1 MKSKEQHVLFI
12 GSVWP
17 EPASSAGGSRTVQ
30 LMELFLAQ
38 GWKLTFASTA
48 ADSAFMIDFLNWP
61 VSKVS
66 ILLNDNSFDTFI
78 SELQPSI
85 VVFDKFMMEEQFGWR
100 VAAHCPSALRILDTI
115 DLHFLRVAR
124 HKALKEN
131 RSFEETDVLIEEMA
145 KREIASILRSDI
157 SLIISDVEMRLLQN
171 RFQIQNSILHY
182 VPFLLNPILPADI
195 ANWLSFE
202 QRQHFITIGN
212 FMHEPN
218 WNAVLYLKHEIWP
231 LIRNELPQAELHVY
245 GSYSSQKV
253 EALHNAKEGFCI
265 KGRAA
270 DAQAVVSKAKVC
282 LAPLRF
288 GAGIKGKLVEAMQCG
303 TPSVTT
309 SIGAEGMHGTFEW
322 NGFIAN
328 ETTAIAKAAVQLYTD
343 RNTWTRSQQ
352 NGIQIIN
359 SFYAKEKLGKQL
371 VQRILEVQADLENH
385 RLHNFMGA
393 MLLHHSMA
401 STKYL
406 SKWIEEKNRKL

>member
-182 VPFLLNPILPADI
+182 VPFLLNPILPA
-195 ANWLSFE
+195 LFLC
-202 QRQHFITIGN
+202 R
-212 FMHEPN
+212 
-218 WNAVLYLKHEIWP
+218 
-231 LIRNELPQAELHVY
+231 LPVW
-245 GSYSSQKV
+245 
-253 EALHNAKEGFCI
+253 
-265 KGRAA
+265 
-270 DAQAVVSKAKVC
+270 
-282 LAPLRF
+282 LRF
-288 GAGIKGKLVEAMQCG
+288 
-303 TPSVTT
+303 
-309 SIGAEGMHGTFEW
+309 
-322 NGFIAN
+322 
-328 ETTAIAKAAVQLYTD
+328 
-343 RNTWTRSQQ
+343 
-352 NGIQIIN
+352 
-359 SFYAKEKLGKQL
+359 
-371 VQRILEVQADLENH
+371 
-385 RLHNFMGA
+385 
-393 MLLHHSMA
+393 
-401 STKYL
+401 
-406 SKWIEEKNRKL
+406 